1 MKLIDEG
8 VIPPLCNILSCKD
21 PQVIQVVLDGLNNM
35 LKVAGP
41 RVEEVA
47 NSIEECGGMWPCS
60 VIYNY
65 SFSTGHIS
73 FYFNAFILLY
83 FPGVDKIEHLQN
95 HENVDIYKLAYEI
108 IEQYFSDDVSFKN
121 LLKKYYYA
129 LYLVK
134 F

>member
-1 MKLIDEG
+1 MKLIQEG

-41 RVEEVA
+41 QVEEVA
-47 NSIEECGGMWPCS
+47 NLIEECGGMWHS
-60 VIYNY
+60 Y
-65 SFSTGHIS
+65 SFNTGHIS
-73 FYFNAFILLY
+73 SYFNAFVLLY

-95 HENVDIYKLAYEI
+95 HENIDIYKLAYEI
-108 IEQYFSDDVSFKN
+108 IEQYFSDVSLKKLF
-121 LLKKYYYA
+121 KKYYV